1 MPTED
6 VLVKRVMPHSIEAEQ
21 SVIGSMLYSQDAI
34 GIAAE
39 MLKKEDFYQHQ
50 YGVLFDTILELYQAG
65 KATDIV
71 TIQNALKTKDVP
83 PEVYS
88 LDFLKDLL
96 NSVFTAANIR
106 SYAQIVADK
115 ALLRRAIRTLES
127 LTDECYL
134 EKQDANAIMEQTEK
148 EVFDLLEKRTDSI
161 YEPIEQTVIRVVNN
175 IQEAAQT
182 QGGITGIPT
191 GFKYLD
197 EMTSGL
203 QNSDLILI
211 AGRPS
216 MGKTAFA
223 LNLADNI
230 ASKKGYVTAI
240 FELEMS
246 REQMVN
252 RLLAMESHLDSQKL
266 RKGDLNDM
274 EWEELVAGSSI
285 VAKSKLIIDDT
296 PGISV
301 AELRSRCRKYKL
313 EHGLQLVIVDYL
325 QLMSGSGRRGN
336 DNRQQEISEISRGL
350 KSLARELN
358 VPISALSQLSRA
370 PEQRQDHRPMLAD
383 LRESGAIEQDADMV
397 MFIYRDEVYDKD
409 TPKKGVAEII
419 IAKQRNG
426 PIGTVEL
433 AWIANLT
440 KFSNLEYRRQEFS
453 ES

>member
-1 MPTED
+1 
-6 VLVKRVMPHSIEAEQ
+6 MPHSIEAEQ

-34 GIAAE
+34 GTAAE
-39 MLKKEDFYQHQ
+39 LLTKEDFYQHQ
-50 YGVLFDTILELYQAG
+50 YGVLFDTILELYQDG

-83 PEVYS
+83 PEVYGI
-88 LDFLKDLL
+88 DFLKDLL
-96 NSVFTAANIR
+96 NSVFTAANVR
-106 SYAQIVADK
+106 SYAQIVAEK
-115 ALLRRAIRTLES
+115 AMLRRTIRTLEG
-127 LTDECYL
+127 LVEECYL
-134 EKQDANAIMEQTEK
+134 EKQDTNAIMEETEK
-148 EVFDLLEKRTDSI
+148 EVFNLLEKRTDSA

-175 IQEAAQT
+175 IQEASKT
-182 QGGITGIPT
+182 KGGITGIPT
-191 GFKYLD
+191 GFTHLD
-197 EMTSGL
+197 DMTSGL

-223 LNLADNI
+223 LNLVDNI
-230 ASKKGYVTAI
+230 AAKKGFVTAF

-252 RLLAMESHLDSQKL
+252 RMLAMESHLDSQKL

-274 EWEELVAGSSI
+274 EWEELIAGSSI
-285 VAKSKLIIDDT
+285 VARSKLIIDDT
-296 PGISV
+296 PGITV

-313 EHGLQLVIVDYL
+313 EHGLQLVVIDYL
-325 QLMSGSGRRGN
+325 QLMAGSGRRGSE
-336 DNRQQEISEISRGL
+336 NRQQEISEISRGL
-350 KSLARELN
+350 KALARELN
-358 VPISALSQLSRA
+358 VPVVALSQLSRA
-370 PEQRQDHRPMLAD
+370 PEQRTDHRPMLAD
-383 LRESGAIEQDADMV
+383 LRESGAIEQDADVV

-409 TPKKGVAEII
+409 TPKKGIAEIN

-440 KFSNLEYRRQEFS
+440 KFSNLEYRRQESS
-453 ES
+453 E

>member
-34 GIAAE
+34 GTAAE
-39 MLKKEDFYQHQ
+39 LLTKEDFYQHQ
-50 YGVLFDTILELYQAG
+50 YGVLFDTILELYQDG

-83 PEVYS
+83 PEVYGI
-88 LDFLKDLL
+88 DFLKDLL
-96 NSVFTAANIR
+96 NSVFTAANVR
-106 SYAQIVADK
+106 SYAQIVAEK
-115 ALLRRAIRTLES
+115 AMLRRTIRTLEG
-127 LTDECYL
+127 LVEECYL
-134 EKQDANAIMEQTEK
+134 EKQDTNAIMEETEK
-148 EVFDLLEKRTDSI
+148 EVFNLLEKRTDSA

-175 IQEAAQT
+175 IQEASKT
-182 QGGITGIPT
+182 KGGITGIPT
-191 GFKYLD
+191 GFTHLD
-197 EMTSGL
+197 DMTSGL

-223 LNLADNI
+223 LNLVDNI
-230 ASKKGYVTAI
+230 AAKKGFVTAF

-252 RLLAMESHLDSQKL
+252 RMLAMESHLDSQKL

-274 EWEELVAGSSI
+274 EWEELIAGSSI
-285 VAKSKLIIDDT
+285 VARSKLIIDDT
-296 PGISV
+296 PGITV

-313 EHGLQLVIVDYL
+313 EHGLQLVVIDYL
-325 QLMSGSGRRGN
+325 QLMAGSGRRGSE
-336 DNRQQEISEISRGL
+336 NRQQEISEISRGL
-350 KSLARELN
+350 KALARELN
-358 VPISALSQLSRA
+358 VPVVALSQLSRA
-370 PEQRQDHRPMLAD
+370 PEQRTDHRPMLAD
-383 LRESGAIEQDADMV
+383 LRESGAIEQDADVV

-409 TPKKGVAEII
+409 TPKKGIAEIN

-440 KFSNLEYRRQEFS
+440 KFSNLEYRRQESS
-453 ES
+453 E